1 MRERG
6 FSLTEVLV
14 ALLLMTSLSLALLK
28 KQWAQNLSK
37 FNNVQLLGGVTMNGE
52 KLYSDAER
60 ELEAIEKQ
68 LRDEYELPPLGL
80 IG

>member
-1 MRERG
+1 
-6 FSLTEVLV
+6 
-14 ALLLMTSLSLALLK
+14 
-28 KQWAQNLSK
+28 
-37 FNNVQLLGGVTMNGE
+37 MNGE